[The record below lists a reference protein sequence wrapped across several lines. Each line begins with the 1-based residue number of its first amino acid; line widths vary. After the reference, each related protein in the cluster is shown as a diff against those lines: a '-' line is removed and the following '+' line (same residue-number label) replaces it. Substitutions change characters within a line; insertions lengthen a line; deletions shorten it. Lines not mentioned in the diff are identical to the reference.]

1 MSACKSFR
9 VEERVSVETVYV
21 IPVSCALKCFMKH
34 FKEEIGYK
42 MVLRQPPS
50 RQQVGILY
58 EMTSPSSLGHAS
70 PQTTYVQRHAGRQCA
85 TTQTTSIKCCPNLGA
100 IFEALHQYGTTYL
113 YKIPFSQAVA
123 NASNLMHWRNDVQ
136 LLNYSMYKPLY
147 AGSIRQYMGG
157 LPQKEI
163 TFWRQNKEHFQQSS
177 STVSFFW
184 YVLFYLIKA
193 FSFLNSLFSVLEKT
207 NKKYIFTPFFQVF
220 TAFDSTMFDGGD
232 GHGKTQKKNVF
243 SINGCFL
250 FSPTATDRLPVRL
263 YCILS

>member
-1 MSACKSFR
+1 MSVCKSFR

-21 IPVSCALKCFMKH
+21 IPVSCALKSFMKH

-113 YKIPFSQAVA
+113 
-123 NASNLMHWRNDVQ
+123 
-136 LLNYSMYKPLY
+136 
-147 AGSIRQYMGG
+147 
-157 LPQKEI
+157 
-163 TFWRQNKEHFQQSS
+163 
-177 STVSFFW
+177 
-184 YVLFYLIKA
+184 
-193 FSFLNSLFSVLEKT
+193 
-207 NKKYIFTPFFQVF
+207 
-220 TAFDSTMFDGGD
+220 
-232 GHGKTQKKNVF
+232 
-243 SINGCFL
+243 
-250 FSPTATDRLPVRL
+250 
-263 YCILS
+263 

>member
-1 MSACKSFR
+1 
-9 VEERVSVETVYV
+9 
-21 IPVSCALKCFMKH
+21 
-34 FKEEIGYK
+34 

-193 FSFLNSLFSVLEKT
+193 FSFLNSLFSVLEK
-207 NKKYIFTPFFQVF
+207 NKQKIYIHAIFPSFHCFWLNYVWWGRWTWKNTEKERVF
-220 TAFDSTMFDGGD
+220 N
-232 GHGKTQKKNVF
+232 QW
-243 SINGCFL
+243 L
-250 FSPTATDRLPVRL
+250 FSFFSDSNR
-263 YCILS
+263 

>member
-1 MSACKSFR
+1 
-9 VEERVSVETVYV
+9 
-21 IPVSCALKCFMKH
+21 
-34 FKEEIGYK
+34 
-42 MVLRQPPS
+42 
-50 RQQVGILY
+50 
-58 EMTSPSSLGHAS
+58 
-70 PQTTYVQRHAGRQCA
+70 
-85 TTQTTSIKCCPNLGA
+85 
-100 IFEALHQYGTTYL
+100 
-113 YKIPFSQAVA
+113 
-123 NASNLMHWRNDVQ
+123 MHWRNDVQ

-163 TFWRQNKEHFQQSS
+163 TFGRQNKEHFQQSS